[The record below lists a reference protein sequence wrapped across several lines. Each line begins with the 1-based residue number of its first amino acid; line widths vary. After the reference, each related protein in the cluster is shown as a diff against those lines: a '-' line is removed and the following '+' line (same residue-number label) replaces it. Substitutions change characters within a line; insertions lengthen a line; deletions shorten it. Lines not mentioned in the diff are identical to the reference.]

1 MATQTAPE
9 VPHPGAEGPNDAAVQ
24 RPWRKR
30 LRLSSV
36 GDAGEAFLTNSGF
49 DRGPWLTVA
58 FASGIGTWFL
68 LDNAWNWIGF
78 LALCLLAATGAA
90 AAWRGR
96 EDRIRLL
103 VTAVSLSVMLAAG
116 LTTIWARSEMVGARA
131 IDHPQMMLLDA
142 RILERDEQP
151 ADDRVRLVLAV
162 RDAETARAM
171 KVRVNVPLA
180 SDDAAFKEGAR
191 VRLRARLM
199 PPASPILPGT
209 YDFARAAWFEGLAAT
224 GSLVGDIELV
234 ERAIENDALAV
245 AQRRLSAHVRKR
257 LDGSPGT
264 IAAAFA
270 SGDRG
275 SITEEDDIA
284 MRDSGLYHLLS
295 ISGVH
300 VSAVIA
306 AAYFLA
312 MKLLALWPWL
322 VLRVRL
328 PLVAAAIGALAGIG
342 YTLLTGAE
350 VPTVRSCVG
359 ALLVLLAIGLGRE
372 ALSMRMVAVAGF
384 VVLLLWPEALVGP
397 SFQMSF
403 SAVIA
408 IVALSGAIWVK
419 RFLAAREESWL
430 ARTGRRVAILFLTG
444 LLIEFALMP
453 VVLFHFHRA
462 GIYGAFANVVG
473 IPLVTFITMPA
484 LALALLLDI
493 IGLGGPVWWVVGYSL
508 ELLLALARAVAEQP
522 GAVKL
527 MPQMRLGTLLT
538 ILGGL
543 GWFALWRG
551 GTRAWGLVPVV
562 LGVAMF
568 LATPRADLLI
578 TRDGRHV
585 GIVGEDERLLVLRES
600 RSSYARD
607 NLLEMAGSAGE
618 VIPLDRWPQAQC
630 TPDFCAITLRRG
642 ARDWHVLM
650 ARSRDMVEERALAAA
665 CDRAH
670 IVIADRFLP
679 YSCRPLWLKADR
691 RFLDREGGALV
702 YLGSAEVRTV
712 AQQQGTH
719 GWWRG
724 RPDQDRDAKARS
736 VIAAQ

>member
-1 MATQTAPE
+1 MATPTAPE
-9 VPHPGAEGPNDAAVQ
+9 VPHPGAGGPSDAAVQ

-30 LRLSSV
+30 LRMSRV
-36 GDAGEAFLTNSGF
+36 GDAAEAFLTDAGF
-49 DRGPWLTVA
+49 DRGPWLTVG
-58 FASGIGTWFL
+58 FAGGIGAWFL
-68 LDNAWNWIGF
+68 LDNALQWTGF
-78 LALCLLAATGAA
+78 LTLCAGGAA
-90 AAWRGR
+90 MAIAAWRAR

-103 VTAVSLSVMLAAG
+103 VTVVALCLMLAAG
-116 LTTIWARSEMVGARA
+116 QTTIWVRSEMVGATA
-131 IDHPQMMLLDA
+131 IEHPQMMQLDA
-142 RILERDEQP
+142 RILARVEQP
-151 ADDRVRLVLAV
+151 AEDRVRLVLAA
-162 RDAETARAM
+162 RHLETARAM
-171 KVRVNVPLA
+171 KVRVNVPVA
-180 SDDAAFKEGAR
+180 RDAPSFTEGAR
-191 VRLRARLM
+191 IRLRARLM
-199 PPASPILPGT
+199 PPAAPILPGT

-224 GSLVGDIELV
+224 GSLAGDIELV
-234 ERAIENDALAV
+234 EQASEGDALAA
-245 AQRRLSAHVRKR
+245 AQRRLSAHVRAR
-257 LDGSPGT
+257 LDGSPGS

-275 SITEEDDIA
+275 SIAEEDDVA

-306 AAYFLA
+306 ASYFLA

-350 VPTVRSCVG
+350 VPTVRSCVA
-359 ALLVLLAIGLGRE
+359 ALLVLLAISLGRE

-384 VVLLLWPEALVGP
+384 GVLLLWPEALVGP

-408 IVALSGAIWVK
+408 IVALSGAGWVK
-419 RFLAAREESWL
+419 RFLAAREESWF

-462 GIYGAFANVVG
+462 GIYGAFANVIG
-473 IPLVTFITMPA
+473 IPLVTFVTMPA
-484 LALALLLDI
+484 LALALLLDLV
-493 IGLGGPVWWVVGYSL
+493 GLGGPVWWVVGASL

-538 ILGGL
+538 ILAGL
-543 GWFALWRG
+543 AWLALWRG
-551 GTRAWGLVPVV
+551 RARAWGLIPVV
-562 LGVAMF
+562 LGAAMF
-568 LATPRADLLI
+568 LATPKADLLI
-578 TRDGRHV
+578 SRDGRHV

-607 NLLEMAGSAGE
+607 NLLEMAGAAGE
-618 VIPLDRWPQAQC
+618 VVPLDRWPGAQC
-630 TPDFCAITLRRG
+630 TPEFCAITLRREG
-642 ARDWHVLM
+642 RDRHVLM
-650 ARSRDMVEERALAAA
+650 ARGRDMVEERALAAA

-670 IVIADRFLP
+670 IVVADRYLP
-679 YSCRPLWLKADR
+679 RSCRPLWLKADR
-691 RFLDREGGALV
+691 RFLEREGGTLV
-702 YLGSAEVRTV
+702 YLGTGEVRTV
-712 AQQQGTH
+712 AQGQGEH

-724 RPDQDRDAKARS
+724 QRN
-736 VIAAQ
+736 